1 MPETRPIHPR
11 QSEPV
16 PCWRAKPCPFC
27 GWVPSI
33 RPLRGKVVLAC
44 SYQRCGVAPSIIRAS
59 ERAALTHWN
68 RRLLRTDVIARAQDD
83 DRLRDARRREAP
95 R

>member
-1 MPETRPIHPR
+1 MVELHKS
-11 QSEPV
+11 SEPV

-44 SYQRCGVAPSIIRAS
+44 SYAACGPRPSIIRART
-59 ERAALTHWN
+59 ERSALTGWN
-68 RRLLRTDVIARAQDD
+68 RRRERTPITARKQDVAILRESPHLPRRA
-83 DRLRDARRREAP
+83 AK
-95 R
+95 